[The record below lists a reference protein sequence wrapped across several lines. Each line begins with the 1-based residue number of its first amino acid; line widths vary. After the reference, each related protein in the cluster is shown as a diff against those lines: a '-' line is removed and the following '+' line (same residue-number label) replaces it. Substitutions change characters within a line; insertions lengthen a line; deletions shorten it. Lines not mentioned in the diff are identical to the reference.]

1 MAAARRGKIL
11 GLTLW
16 GAVGGPGGGPR
27 GSRDS
32 AAPCGPRLGLGP
44 RAGGGGDHPG
54 KRFRSGLVL
63 SGGGK
68 ADGSGAA
75 PSRCCSAVLSVGGVR
90 PRAAGRLLP
99 SHGRRPARRR
109 RPAVHGPRGVGP
121 RARCGGPRAL
131 RPECAGDR
139 GRPRQLHAPESDGPV
154 RLEARAEACHGPGS
168 PCRSRRQLRVQ
179 DRAPVRMPG
188 SAGVWWHL
196 PVGLPLLVPILPG
209 PPGSPPSPRHV
220 QH

>member
-1 MAAARRGKIL
+1 MAAARRGKGL
-11 GLTLW
+11 GLTPW
-16 GAVGGPGGGPR
+16 GAVGGSGGGPR

-54 KRFRSGLVL
+54 KGFQSGLVL

-90 PRAAGRLLP
+90 PRAVGRLLP
-99 SHGRRPARRR
+99 SPGRRPARRR
-109 RPAVHGPRGVGP
+109 RPAVHAPGGWGTSPAAGPRGP
-121 RARCGGPRAL
+121 RASCGGPRAL
-131 RPECAGDR
+131 RPERAGHR

-154 RLEARAEACHGPGS
+154 CLEARAEACRGPGHPVAVAS
-168 PCRSRRQLRVQ
+168 SFVSRTE
-179 DRAPVRMPG
+179 
-188 SAGVWWHL
+188 HL
-196 PVGLPLLVPILPG
+196 
-209 PPGSPPSPRHV
+209 
-220 QH
+220 